1 MLTVTATIHIPE
13 EEIEFQ
19 FVRSQGAGGQHVNKT
34 ATAAQL
40 HFDFLSSPSLPNDI
54 KERLLKR
61 RDRRISAS
69 GVIVIK
75 AQRYRSQDMNR
86 EDALS
91 RLAELI
97 RAVTVQPKKRRPTRP
112 TSSSK
117 EKRLAVKTRDAKVK
131 KLREKVS
138 DGE

>member
-1 MLTVTATIHIPE
+1 MLTVTATINIPD

-34 ATAAQL
+34 ASAAQL
-40 HFDFLSSPSLPNDI
+40 HFDFLSSSSLPEDI

-61 RDRRISAS
+61 RDRRISPS

-86 EDALS
+86 EDALN

-97 RAVTVQPKKRRPTRP
+97 RAAAVRPKKRRPTRP
-112 TSSSK
+112 TGSSK

-131 KLREKVS
+131 KLRGKVS